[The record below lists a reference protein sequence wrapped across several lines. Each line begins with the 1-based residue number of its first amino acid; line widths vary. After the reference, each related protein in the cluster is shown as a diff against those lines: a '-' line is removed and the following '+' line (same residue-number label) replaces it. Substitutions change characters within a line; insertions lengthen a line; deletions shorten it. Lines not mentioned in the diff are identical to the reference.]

1 MWRECPSYCSG
12 VWHYLDGEFHCGEQ
26 VDEFVECEF
35 VDIGLEELGHPRA
48 GEMIE
53 TAAA

>member
-1 MWRECPSYCSG
+1 MARVPLILFWCG
-12 VWHYLDGEFHCGEQ
+12 DYLDGEFQCGEQ

-48 GEMIE
+48 VRCR